1 MWERELGKRK
11 TVRYGYKVV
20 ANMVFVQG
28 QTSGKI
34 LTDNL

>member
-1 MWERELGKRK
+1 MRERELGKIK

-28 QTSGKI
+28 RTSGKI
-34 LTDNL
+34 LTNNL

>member
-1 MWERELGKRK
+1 MFHSLGKEFDM
-11 TVRYGYKVV
+11 YGYKVV
-20 ANMVFVQG
+20 ANTVFVQG